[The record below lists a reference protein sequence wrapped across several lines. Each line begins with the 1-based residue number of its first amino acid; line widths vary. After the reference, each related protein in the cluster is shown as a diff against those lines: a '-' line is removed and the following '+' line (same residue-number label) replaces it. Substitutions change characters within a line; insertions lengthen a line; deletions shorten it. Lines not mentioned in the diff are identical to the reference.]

1 MVLEKGRRAKVLG
14 YTFVIFGAICL
25 ARVPTTNS
33 KYYTSSDINNNDY
46 LKYSTNFRQLTYGQ
60 TTFGTEPTISDGNAT
75 IRLVVTRNTGNG
87 IPTGNN
93 STEDIYIFRPNEN
106 CKITQLGDNE
116 ITDSDFGQ
124 EKEIGYTGNLRQD
137 INVSLMCKTESVES
151 GDDQGILGV
160 PVKIGQELVTDA
172 SLDVYEKV
180 GINGKYEDEF
190 LYRSYQEKFSN
201 PIGVTAADSITI
213 NLTEEKQF
221 EKFIEWIV
229 KYAHSSTG
237 NTELIKTYIE
247 NKIDRNLIGQYTDA
261 TKIPEIQGISKEVS
275 QDGNSVTFS
284 VKPNLIGYIKTYNYY
299 EDNVKNNPDNDRFR
313 LYFSIPVEDANKD
326 EINSILTEYLKQY
339 IISEDDADYR
349 EFIKYFEGKA
359 YNILLKNGAVNGLY
373 AGYNHNEID
382 LISLKGIRETIQNYY
397 KNSFVL
403 KSSSNND
410 DFLPEFAKTLQNA
423 IHDELISN
431 DAVLNSYIHDKK
443 NDSGQDYKLD
453 HSVVEYA
460 NKNYLSDIDYSTDRY
475 IIYNSDI
482 DSSKYLLIKIANE
495 DNDSMRIFFAD
506 FETAIEEYKSGVG
519 IFNPDDNKFEI
530 SIDMLLPQSLSASV
544 LTEYRNRAKI
554 AIDKLNEVLNNN
566 CTEEQAKHTR
576 AYNVRTNGYN
586 YIEYQYIMTSN
597 AVVEDANQD
606 ENNLEDQIAMQSL
619 DNENIQSVANNKIVN
634 PELNS
639 NDSEKNINTTD
650 DNQNIKDNNMNIQVK
665 SSDTK
670 TNEYSNDT
678 QQDIANSIKDANTNE
693 TNPDTNID

>member
-75 IRLVVTRNTGNG
+75 IKLVVTRNTGNG
-87 IPTGNN
+87 IPSGNN

-124 EKEIGYTGNLRQD
+124 EKEIGYTGNLKQD

-201 PIGVTAADSITI
+201 PIGVTAANSITI

-313 LYFSIPVEDANKD
+313 LYFSIPVEETNKT
-326 EINSILTEYLKQY
+326 EINNTLTEYLKQY

-359 YNILLKNGAVNGLY
+359 YNILLRNSAVNGLY

-397 KNSFVL
+397 KDSFVL
-403 KSSSNND
+403 KSNSNINQFTSS
-410 DFLPEFAKTLQNA
+410 FGETLQNA
-423 IHDELISN
+423 IIDENITDN
-431 DAVLNSYIHDKK
+431 ATILNSYLHDKK
-443 NDSGQDYKLD
+443 NDSGYDYKND
-453 HSVVEYA
+453 HQIVEYA

-482 DSSKYLLIKIANE
+482 DSSKFLLVKIANE
-495 DNDSMRIFFAD
+495 DNDSMRVFYKD
-506 FETAIEEYKSGVG
+506 FDTAIDEYKNGTG
-519 IFNPDDNKFEI
+519 IFIPDDNKFEI
-530 SIDMLLPQSLSASV
+530 YLNMILPMPVNAAVVSQYRPIAS
-544 LTEYRNRAKI
+544 N
-554 AIDKLNEVLNNN
+554 AIDKLNEILNNN
-566 CTEEQAKHTR
+566 CTEEQAKQGQFYSLR
-576 AYNVRTNGYN
+576 GQYGYL
-586 YIEYQYIMTSN
+586 EYQYIMTSN

-678 QQDIANSIKDANTNE
+678 QQDIAKSLKDANTNE